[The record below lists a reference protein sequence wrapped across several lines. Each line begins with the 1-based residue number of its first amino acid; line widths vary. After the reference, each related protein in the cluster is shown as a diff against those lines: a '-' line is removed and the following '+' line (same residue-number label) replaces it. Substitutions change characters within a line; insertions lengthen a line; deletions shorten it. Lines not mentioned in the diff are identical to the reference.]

1 VHACAC
7 RQTLCCVR
15 QEGAQKSRHNTPQPA
30 NGESSSTL
38 TSRPYAHLRLVS
50 AQHRAHFPEL
60 RLPVVYTELQKPRKV
75 KQGCLVPEVFE
86 VQNQQSCAS
95 LAQDLKID
103 DFSRSKMEITAK
115 ELTEERE
122 MALASL
128 Q

>member
-1 VHACAC
+1 
-7 RQTLCCVR
+7 
-15 QEGAQKSRHNTPQPA
+15 
-30 NGESSSTL
+30 
-38 TSRPYAHLRLVS
+38 
-50 AQHRAHFPEL
+50 
-60 RLPVVYTELQKPRKV
+60 
-75 KQGCLVPEVFE
+75 VPEVFE